1 MPSFSLIS
9 LLHSPLFTCG
19 DSCGVT
25 VRVSGTCGVGVR
37 TGTCVVTV
45 IGIHIP
51 DLHLAIGY
59 PRCTRYAAF
68 RNTAFSSTVALY
80 LIGVPNMQYD
90 DIRLDSVKAVFR
102 VFSPEY
108 RVPKGQG

>member
-1 MPSFSLIS
+1 MIYETLNPILRI
-9 LLHSPLFTCG
+9 T
-19 DSCGVT
+19 
-25 VRVSGTCGVGVR
+25 
-37 TGTCVVTV
+37 
-45 IGIHIP
+45 
-51 DLHLAIGY
+51 
-59 PRCTRYAAF
+59 TRYAAF

-90 DIRLDSVKAVFR
+90 DVRLDSVKAVFR